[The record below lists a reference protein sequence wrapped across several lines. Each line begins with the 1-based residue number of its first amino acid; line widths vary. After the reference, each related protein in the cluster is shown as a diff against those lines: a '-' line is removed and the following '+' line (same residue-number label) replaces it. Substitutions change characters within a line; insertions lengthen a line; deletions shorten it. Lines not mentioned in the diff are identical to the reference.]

1 MLTVFAE
8 AAEFVKT
15 VNAPKRVTI
24 DFHAV
29 EIDRLLRIIEQ
40 VSGLNIVVGR
50 EVRGRVT
57 VHLTDVPWR
66 QALDSIL
73 RANGYGY
80 VQEGNIIR
88 IDTREIL
95 RKEREMRARRGPC

>member
-8 AAEFVKT
+8 AAEFEET
-15 VNAPKRVTI
+15 ANAPKRVTI
-24 DFHAV
+24 DFRAV

-57 VHLTDVPWR
+57 VQLTDVPWR

-88 IDTREIL
+88 IDTREIV
-95 RKEREMRARRGPC
+95 RKEREMRARRVPC